1 MSTLVKAK
9 KKSMNPLADW
19 PGGAK
24 PNTAENLNKNIV
36 EARKRW
42 DVCIAKKSTAWQKVM
57 ESSEVGFIQPVTQ
70 WRDEA
75 EKEGAIAVKLER
87 LMELWEQRLAELRVT
102 APVAPKAAAIT
113 YHNPSPWS

>member
-1 MSTLVKAK
+1 MSTLVKAR
-9 KKSMNPLADW
+9 KKSNNPLADW

-42 DVCIAKKSTAWQKVM
+42 DVCIARKSIAWQKVM
-57 ESSEVGFIQPVTQ
+57 ENSESGFIQLLTQ

-75 EKEGAIAVKLER
+75 EKEGAIAVKLEK
-87 LMELWEQRLAELRVT
+87 LMELWEHRLAELRVS
-102 APVAPKAAAIT
+102 APVAPKSSGIT